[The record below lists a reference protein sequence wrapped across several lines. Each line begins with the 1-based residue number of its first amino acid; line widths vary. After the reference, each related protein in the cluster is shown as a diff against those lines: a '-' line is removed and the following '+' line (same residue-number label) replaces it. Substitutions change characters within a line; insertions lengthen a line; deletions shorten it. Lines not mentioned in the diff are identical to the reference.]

1 MINNYT
7 LNKSIKFRRF
17 SFFDRLSFA
26 FNAILAIVFLIISCS
41 LHRSDQYQIVLTA
54 YLIVSV
60 VFWIDARLRLSRL
73 IKDVYLTN
81 DRHRSGYKDDIASNA
96 KEFLLSIIT
105 PILLAPVFNLYEILI
120 WFIGMN
126 LGLIAAEMT
135 IFVKQKPKIS
145 RSIDE
150 KIADLRAEIISIF
163 YKRSLE
169 KMIDTEKIDRIE
181 MYLNLGELD
190 YFLNHTDL
198 IEEMYEELRSKIDQ
212 LKNETRQFAFDVFL
226 FKLSCLASL
235 HAIEND
241 QSDFMLELKHK
252 TINAAVTNNLY
263 DLMRYLD

>member
-1 MINNYT
+1 MINNST
-7 LNKSIKFRRF
+7 LNKSIKFRSF

-41 LHRSDQYQIVLTA
+41 LHLSDQYQIVLTA

-81 DRHRSGYKDDIASNA
+81 DRHRSGYEDDIASNT
-96 KEFLLSIIT
+96 KEFLLSIVT

-126 LGLIAAEMT
+126 LGLIAAEIT
-135 IFVKQKPKIS
+135 IFVKQKPKLS
-145 RSIDE
+145 RPIDE

-163 YKRSLE
+163 YKDSLM
-169 KMIDTEKIDRIE
+169 KLIDAEKIDRIE
-181 MYLNLGELD
+181 LYLNLGELD

-198 IEEMYEELRSKIDQ
+198 IEKMYDELRSKIDQ

-241 QSDFMLELKHK
+241 QSDFMLESKHK

-263 DLMRYLD
+263 DIMRYLD

>member
-17 SFFDRLSFA
+17 SFFDRLSFIV
-26 FNAILAIVFLIISCS
+26 NLVLAIVLM
-41 LHRSDQYQIVLTA
+41 IVNFNSNFDTGYRA
-54 YLIVSV
+54 VIATYLIVSFI
-60 VFWIDARLRLSRL
+60 FWIDARLRLSRL

-81 DRHRSGYKDDIASNA
+81 DRHRSGYKDDIVLNA

-120 WFIGMN
+120 WFVGMN

-135 IFVKQKPKIS
+135 IFVEQKPKLS
-145 RSIDE
+145 RPIDE

-169 KMIDTEKIDRIE
+169 KMIDAEKINRIE

-190 YFLNHTDL
+190 YFLNYTDL
-198 IEEMYEELRSKIDQ
+198 IEKSYKDLKERIDQ
-212 LKNETRQFAFDVFL
+212 LKTETRQFEFDVFL
-226 FKLSCLASL
+226 FKLSCLSSL

-241 QSDFMLELKHK
+241 QSDFMLKLKHK
-252 TINAAVTNNLY
+252 TINAAITNDLY

>member
-1 MINNYT
+1 MMNNYT

-17 SFFDRLSFA
+17 SFFDRLSFIV
-26 FNAILAIVFLIISCS
+26 NLVLAIVLM
-41 LHRSDQYQIVLTA
+41 IVNFNSNFDTGYGA
-54 YLIVSV
+54 VIATYLIVSFI
-60 VFWIDARLRLSRL
+60 FWIDARLRLSRL

-81 DRHRSGYKDDIASNA
+81 DRHRSGYKDDIVLNA

-120 WFIGMN
+120 WFVGMN
-126 LGLIAAEMT
+126 LGMIAAEMT

-163 YKRSLE
+163 YKSSLE
-169 KMIDTEKIDRIE
+169 KMIDAEKIDRIE

-198 IEEMYEELRSKIDQ
+198 IEKIYDELRSKIDQ
-212 LKNETRQFAFDVFL
+212 LKNETRQFEFDVFL

-235 HAIEND
+235 HAIENER
-241 QSDFMLELKHK
+241 SDFMLKLKHK
-252 TINAAVTNNLY
+252 TINAAITNDLY
-263 DLMRYLD
+263 DIMRYLD

>member
-1 MINNYT
+1 MTNDLT
-7 LNKSIKFRRF
+7 AKKFKFRRF
-17 SFFDRLSFA
+17 DFFDHLSFA

-54 YLIVSV
+54 YLIISV

-96 KEFLLSIIT
+96 IEFLLSIIT

-126 LGLIAAEMT
+126 LGLIAVEMT

-169 KMIDTEKIDRIE
+169 KMIDAKKIDRIE
-181 MYLNLGELD
+181 MYLKLGELD

-198 IEEMYEELRSKIDQ
+198 IEKMYDELRSKIDQ

-263 DLMRYLD
+263 DIMRYLD

>member
-1 MINNYT
+1 MTNDLT
-7 LNKSIKFRRF
+7 AKKFKFRRF
-17 SFFDRLSFA
+17 DFFDHLSFA
-26 FNAILAIVFLIISCS
+26 FNAILAIVFLIINCS
-41 LHRSDQYQIVLTA
+41 LHRFDQYQIVLTA

-73 IKDVYLTN
+73 IKDVYLAN
-81 DRHRSGYKDDIASNA
+81 SRHRLGYEDDIASNT
-96 KEFLLSIIT
+96 KEFLLSIVT

-126 LGLIAAEMT
+126 LGLIAAEIT

-150 KIADLRAEIISIF
+150 KIADLRAEIILVF
-163 YKRSLE
+163 YKESLM
-169 KMIDTEKIDRIE
+169 KMIEAEKIDRIE
-181 MYLNLGELD
+181 AYLKLGELN

-198 IEEMYEELRSKIDQ
+198 IDTFQEGLKERIDRLR
-212 LKNETRQFAFDVFL
+212 NETRQSEFDFFL
-226 FKLSCLASL
+226 FEISCLACL
-235 HAIEND
+235 HAVEND

-263 DLMRYLD
+263 DIMRYLD